1 MFKHFAKITLRT
13 IARGKNISI
22 INILGLGLG
31 LACTIFIF
39 LWVVDE
45 LQFDR
50 YHENIDQLYRI
61 EQDQNYDG
69 EIFHVSVTPYPVGPV
84 YKDRIPEIK
93 DAARIVAAHNMALF
107 SDDQPYSGNQI
118 GIVDPS
124 LFTMFSYPLVKGS
137 LKDFND
143 NPSAILLTETTAA
156 KIFGD
161 DDPIGRTLSL
171 EQELDFTVVG
181 VLEDIPKNSTY
192 IYDAFMHFEIT
203 KKVGLYNESWGS
215 NSIPTFVQLHPGAS
229 VEEVD
234 KKLNEILKEFNPDT
248 RATYMLFPYGD
259 MHLHGYFGFTKDAG
273 RMSTVYMFG
282 LIGIFVLLIACM
294 NFMNL
299 TTAKSA
305 NRVKE
310 IGVRRVVG
318 VSRFGLI
325 KQFLGEAVIMSFIS
339 LFLSILLVLLLLS
352 SFNEL
357 TGKEITYERMFDP
370 VIIIGVI
377 LITLFTGLFAGSY
390 PAFFLSAFKPTGLF
404 RGALRRG
411 AKSSGFRRTLVVLQF
426 SISIFLII
434 GTLVVLSQLDYMKNK
449 DLGFDKHQLIEA
461 KIPREMRDRSEV
473 LHTALIDLP
482 GVEKVTFSEQMAG
495 RFGGNS
501 GNIQWDGK
509 SEELN
514 PLVSFGLVSYDYLET
529 MGITMKEGRGFSR
542 EYPGDTT
549 DWYSTR
555 TGNFVINEKLEKLMG
570 VESAIGMQMSFL
582 GVSGSVVGV
591 TKDFHFT
598 SLMNDIPPLAMLLTP
613 VEPTFAIIR
622 LAPNKIE
629 STIDNIDE
637 KWAQIFPNQPF
648 DFSFTDEN
656 IDRMYRSFD
665 RMSSILRYF
674 AGFAIIIACLG
685 LFGLVS
691 FISEQR
697 TKELG
702 IRKTL
707 GASTAGLTILLCKEF
722 FWLVLISNIIA
733 FPAAYYYTN
742 DWLSG
747 FAYRIT
753 ISPMLFITAGLA
765 ALLLALGTVTFKAFK
780 AARNNPVD
788 SLRYE

>member
-1 MFKHFAKITLRT
+1 
-13 IARGKNISI
+13 
-22 INILGLGLG
+22 
-31 LACTIFIF
+31 
-39 LWVVDE
+39 
-45 LQFDR
+45 
-50 YHENIDQLYRI
+50 
-61 EQDQNYDG
+61 
-69 EIFHVSVTPYPVGPV
+69 
-84 YKDRIPEIK
+84 
-93 DAARIVAAHNMALF
+93 
-107 SDDQPYSGNQI
+107 
-118 GIVDPS
+118 
-124 LFTMFSYPLVKGS
+124 
-137 LKDFND
+137 
-143 NPSAILLTETTAA
+143 
-156 KIFGD
+156 
-161 DDPIGRTLSL
+161 
-171 EQELDFTVVG
+171 
-181 VLEDIPKNSTY
+181 
-192 IYDAFMHFEIT
+192 
-203 KKVGLYNESWGS
+203 
-215 NSIPTFVQLHPGAS
+215 
-229 VEEVD
+229 
-234 KKLNEILKEFNPDT
+234 
-248 RATYMLFPYGD
+248 
-259 MHLHGYFGFTKDAG
+259 
-273 RMSTVYMFG
+273 
-282 LIGIFVLLIACM
+282 
-294 NFMNL
+294 
-299 TTAKSA
+299 
-305 NRVKE
+305 
-310 IGVRRVVG
+310 
-318 VSRFGLI
+318 
-325 KQFLGEAVIMSFIS
+325 
-339 LFLSILLVLLLLS
+339 
-352 SFNEL
+352 
-357 TGKEITYERMFDP
+357 
-370 VIIIGVI
+370 
-377 LITLFTGLFAGSY
+377 
-390 PAFFLSAFKPTGLF
+390 
-404 RGALRRG
+404 
-411 AKSSGFRRTLVVLQF
+411 
-426 SISIFLII
+426 
-434 GTLVVLSQLDYMKNK
+434 
-449 DLGFDKHQLIEA
+449 
-461 KIPREMRDRSEV
+461 
-473 LHTALIDLP
+473 
-482 GVEKVTFSEQMAG
+482 MAG

-514 PLVSFGLVSYDYLET
+514 PLVSFGLVSYDYVET

-753 ISPMLFITAGLA
+753 ISPMLFITAGFA